1 MFDSLK
7 RFWQRHSHFVF
18 SHYASSLY
26 LAGIMVTAVFL
37 LVGTGL
43 DNQRGN
49 LGRIKLAA
57 EVIGLAEGV
66 KAEVLN
72 LTNAPN
78 TANRS
83 RLLDLLIRLGDA
95 HSVLVSGQRVLPTK
109 DIWYVTAPGSLS
121 DELRQLYFGPGDLDR
136 KMQSLIGQARK
147 LATRPR
153 VALDDPD
160 VQSLLGQADAL
171 LPELRRA
178 LELIEQQTSNAF
190 EQSLSTFNLLYVVMV
205 AGLLAI
211 GQLVLKPLV
220 LRLQETIGQLQRERD
235 FTTTVLN
242 TAQAFIA
249 MVDGQGQTRLV
260 NEYAQAQS
268 GWMAEELVGQNFFE
282 RFLPP
287 ADRSTLSQQL
297 EQLRT
302 GEILESVV
310 ETPLTI
316 RSGESLTVMWHNSVL
331 KEEGEP
337 LFLLTGIDITE
348 RKQAEAKLR
357 HALQEL
363 ERLSRRQSEEIQL
376 AANLQRAMLPPPS
389 IRLPGL
395 EGYAHLAA
403 ASEVSG
409 DYYDYY
415 AVDGRYSVVLVGDVT
430 GHGVGAGNL
439 VAAVKATVH
448 QLSARSVFRPAEVL
462 TALNDIVAEVGHESL
477 FMTLACL
484 TLDAREGRLW
494 FGNAGHVLPYYCR
507 NPQREW
513 TQLESYAPPL
523 GYAKDTDY
531 HSAETSVLWEPGGRL
546 VVFTDG
552 LVEASSPLEEPFG
565 YQRLE
570 ALLYKIG
577 DFAPE
582 NLCQA
587 FIATLRQHTGRD
599 RLEDDTSVVVLE
611 YRGPVLA
618 ATAAVPE
625 RLRLL
630 PLSRYR
636 RGERPEPELDRRWF
650 ILHADGPILDC
661 LPDIER
667 DRILR
672 VLPAEHPLYQALP
685 FPSLLTQHTGDSAD
699 ELSGLLGRSY
709 WRQRYE
715 LTHTDDKAFILDEI
729 QALVIER
736 GCSQEA
742 AQKLT
747 VVADEMLENAFY
759 AAPRD
764 GRSRPLYAKGQTRA
778 LESEHIAIEIAQRDR
793 LLGLMVTDTWGTLSA
808 DCFLHHLSQTA
819 QTGVIPG
826 LGGAGLF
833 MMWEL
838 SHYLQVRVMPYRFTR
853 LVALWDVEAMLP
865 VAGNTGFQYFP
876 MT

>member
-7 RFWQRHSHFVF
+7 AFWQRHRHLLF

-57 EVIGLAEGV
+57 EVIGLTEGV

-72 LTNAPN
+72 LANAPD

-83 RLLDLLIRLGDA
+83 RLLDTLIRLGDA
-95 HSVLVSGQRVLPTK
+95 HGVLISGQRVLPTK

-121 DELRQLYFGPGDLDR
+121 DDLKQLYFGPADLNR
-136 KMQSLIGQARK
+136 KVQDFIGQARK
-147 LATRPR
+147 LASSSH
-153 VALDDPD
+153 LSLKDPE
-160 VQSLLGQADAL
+160 VQSVLRQADAL

-178 LELIEQQTSNAF
+178 LELVEQQTSNAF

-220 LRLQETIGQLQRERD
+220 LRLEETIGQLKRERD

-249 MVDGQGQTRLV
+249 LVDDHGQIRLT

-287 ADRSTLSQQL
+287 ADRPALTQQL
-297 EQLRT
+297 EQLRA
-302 GEILESVV
+302 GELLESIL
-310 ETPLTI
+310 ETPLRI
-316 RSGESLTVMWHNSVL
+316 RSGELLTVMWHNSLL
-331 KEEGEP
+331 KGENDET

-357 HALQEL
+357 HTLQEL

-376 AANLQRAMLPPPS
+376 AANLQRAMLPPPE

-395 EGYAHLAA
+395 NGHAHLAT

-415 AVDGRYSVVLVGDVT
+415 AVDGRYSVVLVGDAT
-430 GHGVGAGNL
+430 GHGVGAGSL
-439 VAAVKATVH
+439 VTAVKAAVH
-448 QLSARSVFRPAEVL
+448 QLSARGVFRPAEVL

-494 FGNAGHVLPYYCR
+494 FGNAGHVLPYCR
-507 NPQREW
+507 NLQGQW
-513 TQLESYAPPL
+513 TPLESYAPPL
-523 GYAKDTDY
+523 GYAQGTDY
-531 HSAETSVLWEPGGRL
+531 RKAEMSVPWQPGGRL
-546 VVFTDG
+546 VIFTDG
-552 LVEASSPLEEPFG
+552 LVEAASPLGEAFG

-570 ALLYKIG
+570 KLLEQAG
-577 DFAPE
+577 DLAPE
-582 NLCQA
+582 SLCQA
-587 FIATLRQHTGRD
+587 FIHALRQHSGRD
-599 RLEDDTSVVVLE
+599 HLEDDVSVVVLE
-611 YRGPVLA
+611 YQESVLHPELP
-618 ATAAVPE
+618 AVPE

-650 ILHADGPILDC
+650 VLHADGPILDC

-672 VLPAEHPLYQALP
+672 VLPVDHPLYHTLP
-685 FPSLLTQHTGDSAD
+685 FPSLLAQHVNDSAD
-699 ELSGLLGRSY
+699 DLFHLLGRSH

-729 QALVIER
+729 QALALER

-742 AQKLT
+742 AQKL
-747 VVADEMLENAFY
+747 VLVADEMLENAFY

-764 GRSRPLYAKGQTRA
+764 GRSRPLYDKGQARA
-778 LESEHIAIEIAQRDR
+778 LDGEHIALEIAQRDQ
-793 LLGLMVTDTWGTLSA
+793 LWGLMVTDTWGTLSA
-808 DCFLHHLSQTA
+808 DCFLHHLSQAA
-819 QTGVIPG
+819 QTGVTPG

-838 SHYLQVRVMPYRFTR
+838 SHYLQVRVAPYRFTH
-853 LVALWDVEAMLP
+853 LVALWDVEAKLP
-865 VAGNTGFQYFP
+865 VAGNTGFQYFQ
-876 MT
+876 